1 MRAPSPRVILR
12 PERAT
17 RRRMAAEPTS
27 ITISRSSKL
36 SGVTVPNNVTG
47 RPNTMQILKMLLPMM
62 LPTRSSVS
70 PFLAALMV
78 VMSSGRE
85 VPKAM
90 TVRAIMRSDMP
101 MAVAMAEAEL
111 TTNSEPPTTPTR
123 PTRTRMR
130 EVLSLNLGFS
140 TSFLALRFL
149 RANEMM

>member
-47 RPNTMQILKMLLPMM
+47 RPNTMQILNMLLPMM

-101 MAVAMAEAEL
+101 MAVAMVEAEL

-149 RANEMM
+149 RAIEMM